1 MVNVRARKVILDKV
15 RFGCMDIKNF
25 DWVDSFRLW
34 WSFTWRATL
43 MWMPV
48 NFALVFIL
56 GLVIDDS
63 PTVTQMKWF
72 SSLSLVLMFVIQIWQ
87 LKRVIPRHM
96 KPFYPNESLDSQ
108 VKD

>member
-1 MVNVRARKVILDKV
+1 MVVLHLESY
-15 RFGCMDIKNF
+15 F
-25 DWVDSFRLW
+25 DVDACQFCLSVYFR
-34 WSFTWRATL
+34 
-43 MWMPV
+43 
-48 NFALVFIL
+48 
-56 GLVIDDS
+56 LVIDDS

-96 KPFYPNESLDSQ
+96 KPFYPKESLDSQ